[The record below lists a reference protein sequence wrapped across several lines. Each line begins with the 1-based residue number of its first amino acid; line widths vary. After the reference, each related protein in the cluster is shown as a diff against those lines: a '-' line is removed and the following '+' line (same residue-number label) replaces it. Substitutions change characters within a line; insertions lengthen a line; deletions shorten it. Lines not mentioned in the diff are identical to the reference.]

1 MGGLVNGRGNFSSP
15 TRDEHDYYATH
26 PSAVYPL
33 FAVEDFGCEIL
44 EPACGE
50 GHMAKAIEE
59 CGHSVTAFDLVD
71 RGYGGVFDFLDLGA
85 CDCDIVTNPPYK
97 LQSEFVEHGMSL
109 LRDGRKMALFLKIQF
124 LESAK
129 RKALFSKHP
138 PARIH
143 VFSKRARTAKNGDF
157 ENIGSALT
165 CYAWFVWE
173 HGFSGKPT
181 VDWIEPMAGAPG
193 SCAGKCHEGGPIG

>member
-1 MGGLVNGRGNFSSP
+1 MTNRFGNYSAADREP
-15 TRDEHDYYATH
+15 NDYYATH

-33 FAVEDFGCEIL
+33 FDAERFTPTVI

-50 GHMAKAIEE
+50 GHMARAIEE
-59 CGHSVTAFDLVD
+59 CGYRVVASDVID
-71 RGYGGVFDFLDLGA
+71 RGYGSVIDFLASDA
-85 CDCDIVTNPPYK
+85 TPYDIVTNPPYR
-97 LQSEFVEHGMSL
+97 LQSEFVEHAMGV
-109 LRDGRKMALFLKIQF
+109 LRPGGKLALFLKIQF

-129 RKALFSKHP
+129 RRRLFERYP

-157 ENIGSALT
+157 GNTGSALT

-173 HGFSGKPT
+173 KGYFGSPML
-181 VDWIEPMAGAPG
+181 DWIDPQEVDHG
-193 SCAGKCHEGGPIG
+193 